1 MMVGCV
7 SLLAHP
13 KQTLGGGRSWAAVCW
28 GMGKTAAKGT
38 FVQKFAVCPVVSLP
52 ALSFAEQ
59 NGMASVGALPLF
71 PARSVAGVTQWL
83 QYQTVSEPEKFS
95 QGLKDVAV
103 CRTLLWKRQ

>member
-1 MMVGCV
+1 MVGCV
-7 SLLAHP
+7 LDEPAGT
-13 KQTLGGGRSWAAVCW
+13 QTPGGGRSWAAVCW

-71 PARSVAGVTQWL
+71 PARSVVGVTQWL

>member
-1 MMVGCV
+1 MVGCV

-38 FVQKFAVCPVVSLP
+38 FVQKFAVCPVVSVP

-59 NGMASVGALPLF
+59 NGMASVGALPL
-71 PARSVAGVTQWL
+71 SSTECGWCHTVAA
-83 QYQTVSEPEKFS
+83 VS
-95 QGLKDVAV
+95 DCVRA
-103 CRTLLWKRQ
+103 